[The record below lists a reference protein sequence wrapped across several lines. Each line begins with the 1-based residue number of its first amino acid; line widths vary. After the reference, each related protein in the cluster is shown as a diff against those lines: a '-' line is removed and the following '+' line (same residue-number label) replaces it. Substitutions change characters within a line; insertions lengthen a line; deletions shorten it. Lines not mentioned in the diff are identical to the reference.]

1 MPPSPQ
7 VAITQMFYSSLFGSR
22 YPHGRGTK
30 TPDYS
35 SVSTYLALSY
45 IAYAFTLSK
54 QMLQV
59 GVCSNIFGIIC
70 LF

>member
-1 MPPSPQ
+1 MSFL
-7 VAITQMFYSSLFGSR
+7 ISRSLR
-22 YPHGRGTK
+22 YPHGSGTK

-59 GVCSNIFGIIC
+59 CFQLAHTMC
-70 LF
+70 CRD